1 MRKDARKSLLL
12 VVDTVS
18 GSNLSF
24 FALFGAAKIAH
35 LQESLLL
42 RTVDLLF
49 ALFNL
54 QVSLRPIPRFTLPL
68 DLAIIVAGLG
78 S

>member
-1 MRKDARKSLLL
+1 MRKDAREPLLL
-12 VVDTVS
+12 IAETVS
-18 GSNLSF
+18 GSNLTF

-42 RTVDLLF
+42 RPVDLLLTF
-49 ALFNL
+49 FNL

-68 DLAIIVAGLG
+68 NLAIIIAGLD